1 MSKDL
6 WNVEKSGFLYMFQDL
21 HVSESSDFCAKI
33 SSRRHAGIGLPRVYC
48 CTRTCFYI
56 SSFWLTWLKECY
68 LKLLSVGMAESALSF
83 TVYLLELQKGRCNLL
98 TAPQFARWAKRFS
111 PAISQKCRYRVRIAA
126 FQYVTIAI
134 LLMYLLSNCSTKL
147 FAIHLPVSSLEIV

>member
-6 WNVEKSGFLYMFQDL
+6 WNMKKSGFMYMFQDL
-21 HVSESSDFCAKI
+21 YVAESSAFCAKI
-33 SSRRHAGIGLPRVYC
+33 SSRRHAGIGLPRGYC
-48 CTRTCFYI
+48 CTPTCFYI

-68 LKLLSVGMAESALSF
+68 LKVLSVGIAEFALLF
-83 TVYLLELQKGRCNLL
+83 TVHSLVLQTGRCDLL
-98 TAPQFARWAKRFS
+98 TAPQFARWANRFS